1 MIAIHKNEES
11 KNPNFLLRLDD
22 RQRMAESFVL
32 DDRRVADTLVLAEE
46 AIGKRVSLRS
56 DLELAVRELIEI
68 NISTAQTVR

>member
-1 MIAIHKNEES
+1 LIAIHKNEES